1 MSVFHFGAG
10 VSEPDFPVWLD
21 PSLFLRA
28 VLCWPI
34 RLGDHCLWLVRD
46 DGGQEAG
53 AKAHK

>member
-46 DGGQEAG
+46 DGGQDAG